1 MKVFAAVLLL
11 VLGACKAVTREEP
24 PATASSVITITK
36 KIKSTKEAYQA
47 VKHMIEGIRKSAN
60 NDIID
65 NYKHAVHVKDA
76 SVDHLIPEF
85 STTDFHT
92 TSYLLSY
99 NPKVGIEYFKTA
111 MAKEKNMSRLLQIK
125 KEFNTWRAKSLEDVD
140 ATLKEL
146 TAKKETLLYTR
157 IRPHTRAIE
166 DLKNAKAILTNI
178 D

>member
-1 MKVFAAVLLL
+1 MKIFATVLLL

-24 PATASSVITITK
+24 TATTSSINITIIK
-36 KIKSTKEAYQA
+36 KITSAKEAYQA
-47 VKHMIEGIRKSAN
+47 VKHMLEGIKKSAN
-60 NDIID
+60 NYRLD
-65 NYKHAVHVKDA
+65 NYKHAVHVKNEA
-76 SVDHLIPEF
+76 LVHY

-92 TSYLLSY
+92 ISYLLSY

-146 TAKKETLLYTR
+146 TAKQETLR
-157 IRPHTRAIE
+157 SRPHTRAIE
-166 DLKNAKAILTNI
+166 NLQKAKTTLTNI